1 MDFVRLSRP
10 VTLLVSIA
18 VLTASPGA
26 APAADSDASPA
37 QRPPI
42 PVRFRLDEPAFVTLV
57 IERTAAVEPDGTEE
71 KPDNSGGKLL
81 YTGRPGL
88 RVKNLVC
95 NTWFP
100 AGEHTVWWDG
110 LDESNAHTIVIPG
123 KAVYYRIDGSLVS
136 PGEYR
141 VRGLTRQAVTLTYEF
156 AVYSG
161 GQSPPWKSKS
171 GRGGWLAD
179 HTAPAA
185 ALFLPSSNVETDAG
199 PSVLLSS
206 PVSE

>member
-1 MDFVRLSRP
+1 MDLVRLPLP
-10 VTLLVSIA
+10 VTQLLVCIA
-18 VLTASPGA
+18 LLAASPDA
-26 APAADSDASPA
+26 APGAEPDPPPA

-57 IERTAAVEPDGTEE
+57 IERTAAVEPDSAGE
-71 KPDNSGGKLL
+71 KPDKAAGKLH
-81 YTGRPGL
+81 YTGRHGL
-88 RVKNLVC
+88 RVKNLVS

-110 LDESNAHTIVIPG
+110 QDESNAHTIVIPG
-123 KAVYYRIDGSLVS
+123 KAVYYRIDGSLVAA
-136 PGEYR
+136 GQYR
-141 VRGLTRQAVTLTYEF
+141 VRGLTRQAVVPKYEF

-179 HTAPAA
+179 HTPPAA
-185 ALFLPSSNVETDAG
+185 ALFLPGSIVET
-199 PSVLLSS
+199 
-206 PVSE
+206 